1 MNKLSDDLMMI
12 TSKLM
17 LIKDK
22 NEILSLTSEL
32 NDLISRLLET
42 EKRVEINSNTGKSV
56 TGFLKFTDQEISK
69 MPKSF
74 RKEFRAE
81 GCTAHV
87 IKRPSGKKSH
97 FYEIRYRRNGYNI
110 SVSSVSLATAKE
122 KFIQAI
128 KDSNQQN
135 HNLTTKEKVPQKF
148 NEFLEYYFENF
159 RKRKVTE
166 LTYKF
171 DCQRYKKYIQPHFK
185 GMLLKS
191 ITPKDCQTLLDSIK
205 EQGHGKTAD
214 EIYSLMNV
222 TFKSAI
228 AHGIIERNPLNIV
241 LHVQHER
248 TSGKAL
254 SIEEEK
260 ILINAVS
267 NTNYFLAVVVALY
280 TGLRPNELPTAKIE
294 NGFIVA
300 VNSKRKNR
308 KVEYK
313 KIPISPMLAPYLE
326 GIKELKFPS
335 YNRLRLKVSEIL
347 PTHKLYDLRTTF
359 YTRCRT
365 CGIADAALNEF
376 MGHSEGK
383 LRDAYTD
390 LPDDYLLQEGNKIKY

>member
-1 MNKLSDDLMMI
+1 MNKLSDDLMML

-17 LIKDK
+17 LVKEKSD
-22 NEILSLTSEL
+22 ILALTNEL
-32 NDLISRLLET
+32 NDCIARLLEAERRADIST
-42 EKRVEINSNTGKSV
+42 QKNEKTV
-56 TGFLKFTDQEISK
+56 TGFLKFTNEEVSK
-69 MPKSF
+69 MPKTFS
-74 RKEFRAE
+74 KEFRSD
-81 GCTAHV
+81 GCTAH
-87 IKRPSGKKSH
+87 IRKIQSGKNTYC
-97 FYEIRYRRNGYNI
+97 YEIRYRKNGYNI
-110 SVSSVSLATAKE
+110 SASSTSISTAKE
-122 KFIQAI
+122 KFIDAI
-128 KDSNQQN
+128 KSAKSGQICENM
-135 HNLTTKEKVPQKF
+135 KVPQKF

-159 RKRKVTE
+159 RKRKVSE

-171 DCQRYKKYIQPHFK
+171 DFQRYKRYLQPHFE
-185 GMLLKS
+185 GMLLKN
-191 ITPKDCQTLLDSIK
+191 ITPQYCQILLDSIK

-254 SIEEEK
+254 SIEEEN
-260 ILINAVS
+260 ILINAVKG
-267 NTNYFLAVVVALY
+267 TNYFIAVVISLY
-280 TGLRPNELPTAKIE
+280 TGLRPNELQTAKIE
-294 NGFIVA
+294 NGFIIA

-308 KVEYK
+308 KIEYK
-313 KIPISPMLAPYLE
+313 KIPISPMLLPYLE

-365 CGIADAALNEF
+365 CGVADAALNEF
-376 MGHSEGK
+376 MGHAEGK

-390 LPDDYLLQEGNKIKY
+390 LPDDYLLQEGAKIKY

>member
-1 MNKLSDDLMMI
+1 MNKLSDDLMML

-17 LIKDK
+17 LVKDK
-22 NEILSLTSEL
+22 GEVLTITNEL
-32 NDLISRLLET
+32 NDCISRLLEAERRADIST
-42 EKRVEINSNTGKSV
+42 QKNEKTV
-56 TGFLKFTDQEISK
+56 TGFLKFTNEEVSK
-69 MPKSF
+69 MPKTF
-74 RKEFRAE
+74 RKEFRAD
-81 GCTAHV
+81 GCTAH
-87 IKRPSGKKSH
+87 IRKIQSGKNTYC
-97 FYEIRYRRNGYNI
+97 YEIRYRKNGYNI
-110 SVSSVSLATAKE
+110 SASSTSIATAKE
-122 KFIQAI
+122 KFIDAI
-128 KDSNQQN
+128 KSAKSGQICE
-135 HNLTTKEKVPQKF
+135 KMKVPQKF
-148 NEFLEYYFENF
+148 NDFLEYYFENF
-159 RKRKVTE
+159 RKRKVSE

-171 DCQRYKKYIQPHFK
+171 DFQRYKRYLQPHFE
-185 GMLLKS
+185 GMLLKN
-191 ITPKDCQTLLDSIK
+191 ITPQYCQILLDSIK

-260 ILINAVS
+260 ILINSVKG
-267 NTNYFLAVVVALY
+267 TNYFIAVVIALY
-280 TGLRPNELPTAKIE
+280 TGLRPNELQTAKIE
-294 NGFIVA
+294 SGFIVA

-308 KVEYK
+308 KIEYK

-365 CGIADAALNEF
+365 CGVADAALNEF
-376 MGHSEGK
+376 MGHAEGK

-390 LPDDYLLQEGNKIKY
+390 LPDDYLLQEGAKIKY